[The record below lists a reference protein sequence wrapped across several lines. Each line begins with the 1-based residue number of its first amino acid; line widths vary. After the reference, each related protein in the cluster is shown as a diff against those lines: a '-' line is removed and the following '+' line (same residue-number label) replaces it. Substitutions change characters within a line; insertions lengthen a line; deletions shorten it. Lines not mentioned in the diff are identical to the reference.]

1 MSDVAF
7 TPKERGLLADRVA
20 WTPGART
27 ESISLVDDASYS
39 LAGDRQDGASLVKSK
54 ANQPFVGRYR
64 VELSD
69 SGLGV
74 GDRAYAEFDVQ
85 MPRSVAVTEWAI
97 TGGNLLTV
105 TVPAQHEVQNDQ
117 WVVLG
122 GFANL
127 VAALKGVALQVTDV
141 INTAGVHTITFTV
154 TASNASATE
163 AGTVN
168 YQPIAQS
175 AAEWTTIFDNR
186 VADETTIPI
195 GTARPGI
202 YRVFLNAG
210 TPDQKSASFWSDG
223 VEMVLEEFDTI
234 AVPGTLSGP
243 TGFDD
248 VDATAASTNLSIT
261 AGVVSIANRNAVIGR
276 ITVEFTPKMFAMTDA
291 DAFACFFEKDGEL
304 ILRNRLGTP
313 QEFAIENIGTSR
325 ANRVASPD
333 PNARITELQGP
344 LN

>member
-27 ESISLVDDASYS
+27 ESISLIDDASYS
-39 LAGDRQDGASLVKSK
+39 LAGDRQSGSGLIKSK

-85 MPRSVAVTEWAI
+85 MPRSVAATAWGIVS
-97 TGGNLLTV
+97 NVLTI
-105 TVPAQHEVQNDQ
+105 TVPLQHEVQLDQ
-117 WVVLG
+117 WIVLG
-122 GFANL
+122 GFATL
-127 VAALKGVALQVTDV
+127 AAGAKGVALQVTAV
-141 INTAGVHTITFTV
+141 TGTTFTV
-154 TASNASATE
+154 AFTSADASATE

-168 YQPIAQS
+168 YQPMAQS
-175 AAEWTTIFDNR
+175 AAEWTTIFDNE
-186 VADETTIPI
+186 VADETSIEI
-195 GTARPGI
+195 GTSRAGI
-202 YRVFLNAG
+202 YRVFTNS
-210 TPDQKSASFWSDG
+210 PNDQKSASFWSDG
-223 VEMVLEEFDTI
+223 TEMVIETMDI
-234 AVPGTLSGP
+234 AAAGAPVDVD
-243 TGFDD
+243 GFDD
-248 VDATAASTNLSIT
+248 ADGTAASTNLSIT
-261 AGVVSIANRNAVIGR
+261 AGVVSIANRNAVVGR
-276 ITVEFTPKMFAMTDA
+276 ITVEFTPKMFTMVD
-291 DAFACFFEKDGEL
+291 DDGFACFFEKDGEL
-304 ILRNRLGTP
+304 ILRNRLGAT

-333 PNARITELQGP
+333 PNQRIVDLQGP

>member
-7 TPKERGLLADRVA
+7 TPKERGFLADRVA

-39 LAGDRQDGASLVKSK
+39 LAGDRQDGASTTKSK
-54 ANQPFVGRYR
+54 SNQPFVGRYR

-85 MPRSVAVTEWAI
+85 MPRSVAATAWGIVS
-97 TGGNLLTV
+97 NVLTI
-105 TVPAQHEVQNDQ
+105 TVPPQHEVQLDQ
-117 WVVLG
+117 WIVLG
-122 GFANL
+122 GFVTL
-127 VAALKGVALQVTDV
+127 AAGAKGVALQVTAV
-141 INTAGVHTITFTV
+141 TATTFTV
-154 TASNASATE
+154 AFTSADASATE

-168 YQPIAQS
+168 YQPMAQS
-175 AAEWTTIFDNR
+175 AAEWTTIFDNE
-186 VADETTIPI
+186 VADEVSIAL

-202 YRVFLNAG
+202 YRVFLNTG
-210 TPDQKSASFWSDG
+210 TPDQKGATFHSDG
-223 VEMVLEEFDTI
+223 VGMFIETMDIAAAGAPVDVL
-234 AVPGTLSGP
+234 
-243 TGFDD
+243 GFDD
-248 VDATAASTNLSIT
+248 ADATAASTNLSIT
-261 AGVVSIANRNAVIGR
+261 AGVVSIANRNAVAGR
-276 ITVEFTPKMFAMTDA
+276 ITVEYTPKMFTMVD
-291 DAFACFFEKDGEL
+291 DNGFACFFEKDGEL
-304 ILRNRLGTP
+304 ILRNRLGTT

-344 LN
+344 LT